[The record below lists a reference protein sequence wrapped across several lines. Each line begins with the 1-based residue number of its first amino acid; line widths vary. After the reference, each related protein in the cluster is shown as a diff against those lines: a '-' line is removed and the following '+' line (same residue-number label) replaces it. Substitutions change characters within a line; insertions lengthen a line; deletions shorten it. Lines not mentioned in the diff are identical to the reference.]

1 MRVGEWR
8 LVALGDV
15 LEIQHGFAF
24 RGEFFDASGTDVL
37 LTPKNFEPSGGIDV
51 TDRRCKRYSG
61 PTDERFVLAEGDIV
75 VAMTDLKQDAP
86 ILGST
91 GVVPNG
97 GKYLHNQRI
106 GKVLIR
112 DSDRLH
118 RGFVPWLLNS
128 PSVREGVRATATG
141 ATVRHTAPT
150 RICAIRAPIPSIDG
164 QRRIAAVLSAFDELI
179 EINER
184 RIELLEDLARS
195 LYREWFVHFRFPGH
209 EDVELVDSELGPIPE
224 GWEVRRLDKLAT
236 LHRRS
241 TKPAN
246 EPETVFEHFSIPA
259 FDSGALPALEPGGA
273 IKSAKYQVEVDAV
286 LLSKINPKFPRVWF
300 AQPRSVDAIASTEFL
315 VWVGVDVSNAW
326 LWSLFLDETFRRRL
340 VGSAGGTSTSHQ
352 RFKPAD
358 VAGRSVA
365 LARAT
370 VLGAF
375 DSLADPALRQAAII
389 REQNHQ
395 LAATRDLLLPR
406 LVTGRLDI
414 SDIDLGILT
423 PAEVE

>member
-1 MRVGEWR
+1 MRVSEWR

-24 RGEFFDASGTDVL
+24 RGEFYDASGTDVL

-61 PTDERFVLAEGDIV
+61 PTDERFVLGDGDIV

-97 GKYLHNQRI
+97 GRYLHNQRI

-141 ATVRHTAPT
+141 ATVRHTAPA
-150 RICAIRAPIPSIDG
+150 RICAIRAPLPSIDV

-224 GWEVRRLDKLAT
+224 GWDIRGLFEVADVGFGFPFKSSRFAAAGKGPLIRIRDLPRGRTNTFTDEEPDIRYRVIDGDTLVGMDGEFYVRQWSGGESWLNQRVARLRPLRDLSSRHLMLAVT
-236 LHRRS
+236 GPIKAWNDAIVG
-241 TKPAN
+241 T
-246 EPETVFEHFSIPA
+246 TVAHLGKRHLERIRLVIPPPHLLRTA
-259 FDSGALPALEPGGA
+259 G
-273 IKSAKYQVEVDAV
+273 AV
-286 LLSKINPKFPRVWF
+286 L
-300 AQPRSVDAIASTEFL
+300 
-315 VWVGVDVSNAW
+315 
-326 LWSLFLDETFRRRL
+326 
-340 VGSAGGTSTSHQ
+340 
-352 RFKPAD
+352 
-358 VAGRSVA
+358 
-365 LARAT
+365 
-370 VLGAF
+370 
-375 DSLADPALRQAAII
+375 DSLAELQRSCQH
-389 REQNHQ
+389 QNHQ

-414 SDIDLGILT
+414 SEIDLGILT
-423 PAEVE
+423 PTEVE